1 MLPKLLFADVENGRL
16 ISIPQ
21 HSQVFV
27 MLSILALHAPHW
39 APWCPLPSNEQSANS
54 RIQSAHFWNFKAL
67 FCSLGAGRSM
77 CMLKDFLNGDVFLTP
92 ELFGVCMAEFRAVL
106 WICVL
111 RGSGK
116 RCLHQSRVLQVISSP
131 SHSRMASSVAVWC
144 SVLTAD
150 AVHEGMLLPVGWGC
164 SLRAEPCSASC
175 CFLVMT

>member
-106 WICVL
+106 WIASCVAL
-111 RGSGK
+111 GSDVCIRAECCRLSPLPAIAEWPHPWLCGAQ
-116 RCLHQSRVLQVISSP
+116 RSLQMQCM
-131 SHSRMASSVAVWC
+131 R
-144 SVLTAD
+144 
-150 AVHEGMLLPVGWGC
+150 GC
-164 SLRAEPCSASC
+164 S
-175 CFLVMT
+175 FLWDGAAP